1 MNKNIKRLT
10 IDSVKPFSKKKIN
23 KKSANKFQRKYL
35 TTHAMR
41 DILQSR

>member
-10 IDSVKPFSKKKIN
+10 SDSVKQFSKKKTN
-23 KKSANKFQRKYL
+23 KKSINKFQRKYL

-41 DILQSR
+41 DML